1 MYQNQLALAILKK
14 VAELLWPPPKF
25 QVNINIQLNTARV
38 SRLSFCFLW
47 LWLNTVYRS
56 YIHITPTRKCCV
68 FINQREANLYCI
80 LHKCSYS
87 YAQRWNRGKERLVS
101 EFSLAGQKQN
111 LKKLRVISRTRSVFS
126 TVSFRKLVVP
136 LSVLS
141 LNQDIKIWLIMLCNF
156 DM

>member
-1 MYQNQLALAILKK
+1 MSP
-14 VAELLWPPPKF
+14 LL
-25 QVNINIQLNTARV
+25 VNVVSLLIREKRISIAFYTNAVTATHNV
-38 SRLSFCFLW
+38 E
-47 LWLNTVYRS
+47 
-56 YIHITPTRKCCV
+56 IGEKRK
-68 FINQREANLYCI
+68 
-80 LHKCSYS
+80 
-87 YAQRWNRGKERLVS
+87 LVS